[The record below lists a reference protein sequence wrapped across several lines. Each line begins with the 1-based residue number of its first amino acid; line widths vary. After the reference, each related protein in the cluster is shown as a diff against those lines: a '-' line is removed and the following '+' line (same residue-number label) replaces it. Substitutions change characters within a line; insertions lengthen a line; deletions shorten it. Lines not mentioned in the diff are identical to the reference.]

1 MTQHHQA
8 ITIALVAGEHS
19 GDLLGAGLIRE
30 LKQHFPNAEFVG
42 VGGPLMQ
49 AQGFDSLLPMD
60 DLAVMGLAEVLRHLP
75 RLLRHRRSVI
85 KRFIEQPPAVYIG
98 IDAPDFNLPIA
109 KRLKAVGI
117 PTMHYVSPSV
127 WAWRQGRIHGIKQA
141 VDHVLCLLPFEK
153 AFYDQHQLAATFVG
167 HPLADSIQRQSD
179 RDAARQ
185 QLQLTVNHEQRLIA
199 LLPGSRSGELQ
210 RLAPLFL
217 QAASRLAER
226 HADWRFIAPM
236 ISPARAQQFQQLQQ
250 RYAPNLAIQVVS
262 GQARTVMAAAD
273 VLLLTS
279 GTVTLEA
286 MLIKRPMVVAYRFSW
301 LSYVIIK
308 RLFKAAFFSLPNLL
322 AGRRLVPELVQ
333 AEVTVERLVTEIELL
348 LNQSNQPLLD
358 QFDQLHALLQQ
369 DADRLSAEVAKSLIQ
384 DARQ

>member
-1 MTQHHQA
+1 M
-8 ITIALVAGEHS
+8 VAGEHS
-19 GDLLGAGLIRE
+19 GDLLGAGLISE
-30 LKQHFPNAEFVG
+30 LKSHFPNAQFVG

-49 AQGFDSLLPMD
+49 AQGFESLLPMD

-75 RLLRHRRSVI
+75 RLLRHRRRVI
-85 KRFIEQPPAVYIG
+85 TRFIEQPPAVYIG

-109 KRLKAVGI
+109 KRLKAAGI

-153 AFYDQHQLAATFVG
+153 AFYDQHQLPATFVG
-167 HPLADSIQRQSD
+167 HPLADSIPRQSD
-179 RDAARQ
+179 CHSARQ
-185 QLQLTVNHEQRLIA
+185 QLQLTLSDEQRLIA
-199 LLPGSRSGELQ
+199 ILPGSRGGELQ
-210 RLAPLFL
+210 RLAPIFL
-217 QAASRLAER
+217 QAADKLAER
-226 HADWRFIAPM
+226 HPDWRFVAPM
-236 ISPARAQQFQQLQQ
+236 ISPARAKQFQQLQQ
-250 RYAPNLAIQVVS
+250 RYAPNLAIQVVD

-301 LSYVIIK
+301 LSYLIIK

-333 AEVTVERLVTEIELL
+333 SEVTVERLASEIEVL
-348 LNQSNQPLLD
+348 LNQSNQPLLEK
-358 QFDQLHALLQQ
+358 FDQLHELLQQ
-369 DADRLSAEVAKSLIQ
+369 DADRLSANVAASLVKQ
-384 DARQ
+384 PNQ